1 METILENVKMEQYP
15 AYKDSGVEW
24 LDVIPHDWA
33 CVRMKFLF
41 KDVSIKNHPNAEL
54 LSVTQNQGVVPR
66 IWVENRMVMPSGNLG
81 SFKFIKKGDFA
92 ISLRSFEGGLEFCHH
107 DGIISPAYTV
117 LKAQKNF
124 DSQYYKYLF
133 KCYSFISELQTSVVG
148 IREGKNISYPELSYS
163 FLPIPSKQEQTRI
176 ATFLDRK
183 TAQIDQAI
191 FKKERL
197 IELLKERRQIL
208 IHNAVTRGLNP
219 SVRMKD
225 SGVEWIGMVPEHW
238 EVKRL
243 KYLGEIKYGLGQPPK
258 ESENGLPLIRATNIE
273 RGNIVENGLIFV
285 DPSDIPWQRDPELKE
300 NDIIIVRS
308 GAYTGDSAIIPPK
321 YSGAIAGYD
330 MVMTPISINAKFLA
344 FALLSKYVLNDQL
357 FLLRMRAA
365 QPHLNAEELG
375 ETLILLPNEF
385 EQQEIV
391 KDISN
396 FTLKIITAIGCKEAE
411 IEKLKEY
418 KATLINSAVTG
429 KIKV

>member
-1 METILENVKMEQYP
+1 METSMENVKMERYP
-15 AYKDSGVEW
+15 EYKDSGVEW
-24 LDVIPHDWA
+24 IGPIPAHWEVLKSKYLWKEMID
-33 CVRMKFLF
+33 L
-41 KDVSIKNHPNAEL
+41 SPTGEETL
-54 LSVTQNQGVVPR
+54 LSVSQYTGVNANDNDSRSGSLIGYKKVCENDLVINIMLAWLGGLGLSGFNGIVSPAYAVYRLTKDFDAKFIHYLYRTSTYLDEFARRSKGVVPSR
-66 IWVENRMVMPSGNLG
+66 WRMYTD
-81 SFKFIKKGDFA
+81 DF
-92 ISLRSFEGGLEFCHH
+92 GQ
-107 DGIISPAYTV
+107 V
-117 LKAQKNF
+117 LT
-124 DSQYYKYLF
+124 L
-133 KCYSFISELQTSVVG
+133 L
-148 IREGKNISYPELSYS
+148 
-163 FLPIPSKQEQTRI
+163 PSKSEQTRI
-176 ATFLDRK
+176 ANFLDRK

-191 FKKERL
+191 AQKERL

-208 IHNAVTRGLNP
+208 IHNAVTRGLDPN
-219 SVRMKD
+219 VRMKD
-225 SGVEWIGMVPEHW
+225 SGVEWIGDVPEHW

-243 KYLGEIKYGLGQPPK
+243 KYLGNIKYGLGQPPK

-273 RGNIVENGLIFV
+273 RGNIVEKGLIYV

-375 ETLILLPNEF
+375 ETLILLPSEF

-391 KDISN
+391 NAISN
-396 FTLKIITAIGCKEAE
+396 FTLKIITAIDCKQAE

-429 KIKV
+429 KIKL